1 MDRLDK
7 NQKLLEDMHAKVDE
21 LVIDLNQNLRDGLL
35 CLSLPGPSTNVTI
48 APHEPSPQAQ
58 LNNLKMQLSTEKV
71 VMNVHEM
78 LQLIREIRA
87 QVMLHDQ

>member
-48 APHEPSPQAQ
+48 APHEPSP
-58 LNNLKMQLSTEKV
+58 
-71 VMNVHEM
+71 
-78 LQLIREIRA
+78 
-87 QVMLHDQ
+87 

>member
-7 NQKLLEDMHAKVDE
+7 NQKLQEDMHAKVDE

-35 CLSLPGPSTNVTI
+35 CLSLPAPSTNVTI
-48 APHEPSPQAQ
+48 SPHDPSPQAQ

-71 VMNVHEM
+71 VMNVH
-78 LQLIREIRA
+78 
-87 QVMLHDQ
+87 